1 MLRPCTLITISAFL
15 VVLFV
20 SEEPLDSISKFI
32 FGPFATLRRF
42 CEIVSKMIPLLFTGV
57 AVCFIF
63 SANQTNMA
71 VEGGF
76 TVGALGATIGAVY
89 FHVGNSPLHIAVCCL
104 LGGLFGMA
112 ACFVPAIMYVKCNS
126 KPIVSSLMV
135 NYVCM
140 YLAVGLINH
149 AMRDNSA
156 GYNASATFDET
167 AVLPKLVRGTDIHMG
182 LLLGLAVIVF
192 GYIYL
197 YRSKNGY

>member
-1 MLRPCTLITISAFL
+1 MSRQTKVRTPKEIEQIFNVLRVIVAIVIAMLFAFL

-32 FGPFATLRRF
+32 FGPFATMRRF
-42 CEIVSKMIPLLFTGV
+42 GEIISKMIPLLFTGV
-57 AVCFIF
+57 
-63 SANQTNMA
+63 
-71 VEGGF
+71 
-76 TVGALGATIGAVY
+76 
-89 FHVGNSPLHIAVCCL
+89 AVCCL

-112 ACFVPAIMYVKCNS
+112 ACFIPAIMYVKCNS

-156 GYNASATFDET
+156 GYNASATFDKT
-167 AVLPKLVRGTDIHMG
+167 AVLPKLVRGTDIH
-182 LLLGLAVIVF
+182 LGLRYPSGTAGTGEHHPGDHYYAGGGRTF
-192 GYIYL
+192 SL
-197 YRSKNGY
+197 